1 MRISDVPGHLR
12 SWKPCQKIP
21 PQSIWCFTVSVTIS
35 EWFHTVLLAGVEVIQ
50 EHVVKKPILTLA
62 ISKLTDY
69 YKVETSHWVPRL
81 IRYRPTLFL
90 FAIDRVSVNKCGL
103 QYVITIRAGGLMMR
117 QFVGNPISTEE
128 TSTFP
133 SLLFR
138 LLRKLKSEIT
148 NMNEDCQLI
157 VPSALAY
164 SPQSVEN

>member
-50 EHVVKKPILTLA
+50 EHVVKKPLLTLA

-81 IRYRPTLFL
+81 IRYRSTLLAINSSHWLSSKFSHVANTIL
-90 FAIDRVSVNKCGL
+90 CIFAFNVTYIYLLVISCFIHAQMFSIGL
-103 QYVITIRAGGLMMR
+103 RSGEFHGLEYVAH
-117 QFVGNPISTEE
+117 FISLRGFSHTPLC
-128 TSTFP
+128 TGAP
-133 SLLFR
+133 SL
-138 LLRKLKSEIT
+138 
-148 NMNEDCQLI
+148 
-157 VPSALAY
+157 
-164 SPQSVEN
+164 